1 MSSTKLQQGRA
12 FRRAALLTAMAG
24 SLFAYDRAL
33 AQSTGSQ
40 VAEQEQVV
48 VTAQRKAVVDGIGVI
63 SKAAKDQS
71 IITQDYIQTQ
81 VGSSNFAQLINLTP
95 GFVYSS
101 EDPTGVLS
109 GDIRMHGF
117 DGQHLSF
124 TTPATTPSIRAN
136 MRWRSRSTTSR

>member
-48 VTAQRKAVVDGIGVI
+48 VTAQRKAVVDGIG
-63 SKAAKDQS
+63 
-71 IITQDYIQTQ
+71 
-81 VGSSNFAQLINLTP
+81 
-95 GFVYSS
+95 
-101 EDPTGVLS
+101 
-109 GDIRMHGF
+109 
-117 DGQHLSF
+117 
-124 TTPATTPSIRAN
+124 
-136 MRWRSRSTTSR
+136 